1 MKDVISTECVVIGGG
16 IIGLA
21 IASELARKGKK
32 IILLE
37 KEDYLC
43 QHTSSRNSE
52 VIHSGIYYKPGS
64 LKARLCKEGNELLY
78 QYCNEKRISHNP
90 IGKMIIGDENSE
102 EYLERLIN
110 NGKENNVK
118 GLDLLTEK
126 TINKYE
132 PNVSAK
138 FAILSNTTGIID
150 SHEFALSLENE
161 IEQAGGHISK
171 RSVIADI
178 KNSDGWEITI
188 KDNQPFLI
196 KSEILI
202 NASGLNSYEL
212 AKNLGLKDIPT
223 ARFFIGHYFKYHGQ
237 NPFRRLIYPVPD
249 DSGLGIHSTSDL
261 DGNLRFGPDA
271 EEISEINYD
280 FIDEVRRK
288 KIFISSIRKYFPKLR
303 SEKLQPDYTGIRIR
317 LGKTHYE
324 SDFYIKREIKS
335 GFDNLINLIGI
346 ESPGLTASLA
356 IGKYVS
362 KLI

>member
-21 IASELARKGKK
+21 IASELAKKGKK

-37 KEDYLC
+37 KEDHLC
-43 QHTSSRNSE
+43 MHTSSRNSE
-52 VIHSGIYYKPGS
+52 VIHSGIYYKPNS
-64 LKARLCKEGNELLY
+64 LKAKLCKEGNKLLY
-78 QYCNEKRISHNP
+78 RYCNDKGISHNP

-102 EYLERLIN
+102 EYLAYLIN

-118 GLDLLTEK
+118 GLEFLTEK
-126 TINKYE
+126 TIKQYE

-150 SHEFALSLENE
+150 SHQFALSLENDIQE
-161 IEQAGGHISK
+161 AGGLISK
-171 RSVIADI
+171 RI
-178 KNSDGWEITI
+178 KIGNIENSDNWEITI
-188 KDNQPFLI
+188 KDRQPFLI
-196 KSEILI
+196 KSEMLI

-212 AKNLGLKDIPT
+212 AKSLGINDIPP
-223 ARFFIGHYFKYHGQ
+223 ARFFIGHYFKYNCQ
-237 NPFRRLIYPVPD
+237 NPFQRLIYPVPD
-249 DSGLGIHSTSDL
+249 DHGLGIHSTSDL

-271 EEISEINYD
+271 EEISQISYD
-280 FIDEVRRK
+280 FINEFNRK
-288 KIFISSIRKYFPKLR
+288 KIFASSIRKYFPGLR
-303 SEKLQPDYTGIRIR
+303 SDKLQPDYTGIRIR

-324 SDFYIKREIKS
+324 SDFYIKKS
-335 GFDNLINLIGI
+335 DASGTSNLINLIGI

-356 IGKYVS
+356 IGRYVS